1 MQVRFIRQ
9 QKFIMDIDIDM
20 TNCIRNQH
28 TEDIAVN
35 LIQQWKK
42 ECQVAEERTKARF
55 TQKEKWFKENWNFE
69 YKPRTD
75 DENKTNLRQHKDLES
90 GSREAKKIPRDF
102 FKLRKRK
109 SEEETN
115 RNIRSSSERLNITND
130 PLLPI
135 LTSLETEMITKTSDA
150 TEEPAEADFLEE
162 LQSHTRGT

>member
-1 MQVRFIRQ
+1 MQVRFIRK

-42 ECQVAEERTKARF
+42 ECQTTEERTKVRF

-69 YKPRTD
+69 YKPRIEK
-75 DENKTNLRQHKDLES
+75 ENKTNLQQHNNVES
-90 GSREAKKIPRDF
+90 GSRKPKKIPRDF

-109 SEEETN
+109 SVEETN
-115 RNIRSSSERLNITND
+115 RNIRSSSERLDITND

-135 LTSLETEMITKTSDA
+135 LTSLETEATTENHDV
-150 TEEPAEADFLEE
+150 TEEPIEADFLEE
-162 LQSHTRGT
+162 LQSYTRGT